1 MTCSLLE
8 QSLMKMGIQEVKK
21 QIPGC
26 EMKDPVLK
34 YHVLN
39 SNVQD
44 VLENTKYIYGEV

>member
-1 MTCSLLE
+1 MTCSLPE

-21 QIPGC
+21 QILGC